1 MEASRF
7 LTVHYLD
14 GSSETSTFPRQAK
27 DQYDQMSKLHDAMT
41 TDRLAIEADS
51 SLHVI
56 PLNAVK
62 CFEFSPLPDKLPDG
76 IIRHASLNIPG

>member
-14 GSSETSTFPRQAK
+14 GSSETFTFPKQAK

-41 TDRLAIEADS
+41 TDRLVIEADS

-56 PLNAVK
+56 PLNSVK
-62 CFEFSPLPDKLPDG
+62 RFEFSPLPDKLPDG